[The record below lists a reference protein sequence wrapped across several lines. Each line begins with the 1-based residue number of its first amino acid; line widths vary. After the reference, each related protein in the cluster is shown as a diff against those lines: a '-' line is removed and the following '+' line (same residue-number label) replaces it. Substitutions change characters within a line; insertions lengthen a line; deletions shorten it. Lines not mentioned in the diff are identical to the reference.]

1 VKVIVFGSRSWTN
14 RLAIRERL
22 ARLPAGSIVVHG
34 KSPGGGAD
42 LFADEEARALGFSVI
57 PVPINADDRAKAG
70 TTRSAPIHRNVRM
83 ARTHR
88 DADVAIGFWDGVS
101 PGTRHMTNAALD
113 VGVPVE
119 LHRVAVVA

>member
-1 VKVIVFGSRSWTN
+1 MKVIVFGSRSWTN

-42 LFADEEARALGFSVI
+42 LLADEEARALGFVVI

-70 TTRSAPIHRNVRM
+70 TTRAAPIHRNIRM
-83 ARTHR
+83 ARTHH
-88 DADVAIGFWDGVS
+88 DADVAIGFWDGQS
-101 PGTRHMTNAALD
+101 PGSRHMIDASLD
-113 VGVPVE
+113 VGIPVE
-119 LHRVAVVA
+119 INRLP